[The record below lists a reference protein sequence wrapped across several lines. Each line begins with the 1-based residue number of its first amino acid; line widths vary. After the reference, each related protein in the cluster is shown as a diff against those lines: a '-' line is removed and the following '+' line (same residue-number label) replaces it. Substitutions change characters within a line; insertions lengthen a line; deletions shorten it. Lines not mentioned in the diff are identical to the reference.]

1 MPNHIHDGE
10 CKWCALDLDFDLPQ
24 DIVEAYLAGK
34 LAIFAGAG
42 ISTEVPTVLSE
53 TLFERARERAGSTAD
68 TFPEVMQAFQEKFGR
83 AALVKEIR
91 ARFTYADSFPTARR
105 AARQFHE
112 ELATLP
118 EIRDIIT
125 TNWDTYF
132 EEACLATP
140 FVIGEDIAYHDEY
153 ERRVFKIHGS
163 INNLATLVAT
173 SDDYEESLT
182 RLGSNALGA
191 HLRQLLAT
199 KTVVFV
205 GYSLTDWNFRRLY
218 ESLRADLGK
227 FAPRAYVV
235 SPFDAPEASA
245 LELTHIRTSG
255 VKFVKEIKRSLQ
267 GHCILPDETYD
278 LIARIQSRAE
288 RADRIAKEVDHR
300 QYPSVVFTW
309 FYSDAVLDA
318 CFRVLHRRGS
328 GEYSDAH
335 RVQMLARR
343 YAAAAERA
351 FKRGNY
357 GDAAYLEGY
366 CNVMVALLSPW
377 MSMNAPDD
385 DGEVADHDGSDPLF
399 VEDDAADNADA
410 GEEDFDPYDDCYES
424 FPHFYL
430 PGIELEMDGPD
441 EFQAALEASRRK
453 APRQR
458 MLARSIVA
466 DLAPGMV
473 FEHTRDLP
481 DLFASPESPS
491 HAH

>member
-1 MPNHIHDGE
+1 MPIHVHDGE

-24 DIVEAYLAGK
+24 DMIEAYQAGN

-42 ISTEVPTVLSE
+42 ISTEVPNVLSE
-53 TLFERARERAGSTAD
+53 TLFERARRLAESTAD
-68 TFPEVMQAFQEKFGR
+68 TFPEVMQSFEEKFGR

-112 ELATLP
+112 ELSTLP
-118 EIRDIIT
+118 KIRDIIT

-140 FVIGEDIAYHDEY
+140 FVIGEDIAYHEEY
-153 ERRVFKIHGS
+153 ERRVFKVHGS

-173 SDDYEESLT
+173 SNDYKESLE

-199 KTVVFV
+199 KIVVFV

-218 ESLRADLGK
+218 EALRADLGK

-245 LELTHIRTSG
+245 LGLTHIRTSG
-255 VKFVKEIKRSLQ
+255 VKFVKEIKKSLQ

-288 RADRIAKEVDHR
+288 RADQIAKKVDHR
-300 QYPSVVFTW
+300 QYPTVVFTW

-335 RVQMLARR
+335 HVQEIAHR
-343 YAAAAERA
+343 YDVAAKRA
-351 FKRGNY
+351 YDRGNY

-377 MSMNAPDD
+377 MSLNAPSD
-385 DGEVADHDGSDPLF
+385 DGGAPDNDRADPLP
-399 VEDDAADNADA
+399 VEDDDYE
-410 GEEDFDPYDDCYES
+410 GEIFDPYDDCYEA

-430 PGIELEMDGPD
+430 PGIDLEMGNPD
-441 EFQAALEASRRK
+441 KFQAALEASRRK

-458 MLARSIVA
+458 KLARSIVA
-466 DLAPGMV
+466 NLAPEMV
-473 FEHTRDLP
+473 VEHTRDLP
-481 DLFASPESPS
+481 DLFVSPESTA

>member
-1 MPNHIHDGE
+1 MISHVHDAG

-24 DIVEAYLAGK
+24 EVVEAYLRGN

-53 TLFERARERAGSTAD
+53 TLFERARLRTGSTAE

-91 ARFTYADSFPTARR
+91 KRFTYADSFPTARR

-118 EIRDIIT
+118 AIRDIIT

-153 ERRVFKIHGS
+153 ERRVYKIHGS

-173 SDDYEESLT
+173 SEDYEESLA

-205 GYSLTDWNFRRLY
+205 GYSLTDWNFRRVY
-218 ESLRADLGK
+218 ETLRADLGK

-235 SPFDAPEASA
+235 SPFDAPEASK
-245 LELTHIRTSG
+245 LGLTHLRTSG
-255 VKFVKEIKRSLQ
+255 VKFIKEIKRSLQ
-267 GHCILPDETYD
+267 GHCILPDDTYD
-278 LIARIQSRAE
+278 LVARIEKRAQ
-288 RADRIAKEVDHR
+288 RADQVAKEIDHR
-300 QYPSVVFTW
+300 EYPSVVYTW

-335 RVQMLARR
+335 HVQVLARR
-343 YAAAAERA
+343 YAAAADRA

-366 CNVMVALLSPW
+366 FSVMLALLSPW
-377 MSMNAPDD
+377 MSMNASDD
-385 DGEVADHDGSDPLF
+385 DDDATGSLAEPGEIEEEVATDGEV
-399 VEDDAADNADA
+399 
-410 GEEDFDPYDDCYES
+410 FDPYEECFES

-430 PGIELEMDGPD
+430 PGIDLEMDGPE
-441 EFQAALEASRRK
+441 EFRAGLEESRRK

-458 MLARSIVA
+458 KLARSMVA
-466 DLAPGMV
+466 NLAPGMV

-481 DLFASPESPS
+481 DLFATPATPGHS
-491 HAH
+491 H

>member
-1 MPNHIHDGE
+1 MPNHVHDGE

-24 DIVEAYLAGK
+24 DLVEAYTAGK
-34 LAIFAGAG
+34 LVIFAGAG

-53 TLFERARERAGSTAD
+53 TLFERARKRAGSDAD

-118 EIRDIIT
+118 GIRDIIT

-140 FVIGEDIAYHDEY
+140 FMIGEDIAYHDEY

-163 INNLATLVAT
+163 ISNLATLVAT
-173 SDDYEESLT
+173 SDDYVESLA

-235 SPFDAPEASA
+235 SPFEAPEASA
-245 LELTHIRTSG
+245 LGLTHLRTSG
-255 VKFVKEIKRSLQ
+255 MKFVKEIKRSLQ

-288 RADRIAKEVDHR
+288 RADRIAKEVDHKE
-300 QYPSVVFTW
+300 YPSVVYTW

-335 RVQMLARR
+335 HVQALAHS
-343 YAAAAERA
+343 YAAAAQRA

-357 GDAAYLEGY
+357 GDASYLEGY
-366 CNVMVALLSPW
+366 FNVMVALLSPW
-377 MSMNAPDD
+377 MSVN
-385 DGEVADHDGSDPLF
+385 
-399 VEDDAADNADA
+399 AADNDGEPAADGGA
-410 GEEDFDPYDDCYES
+410 DPLSGQDGTDDDEATDGDDFDPYDDCYES

-430 PGIELEMDGPD
+430 PGIDLEMDGPD
-441 EFQAALEASRRK
+441 EFQAALEASRRR

-458 MLARSIVA
+458 ALARSIVA
-466 DLAPGMV
+466 NLGPDMV
-473 FEHTRDLP
+473 FEHTRNLP
-481 DLFASPESPS
+481 DLFATPTSPGQ
-491 HAH
+491 AH